1 MDDDE
6 KLIEAVRL
14 YPCLWQVSSRSYR
27 DVIAKTNALKMIAEQ
42 VYNTKLCIWTVYAL
56 ILIFVCS

>member
-1 MDDDE
+1 MIDDDDE

-14 YPCLWQVSSRSYR
+14 YPCLWQVSSRSYN

-42 VYNTKLCIWTVYAL
+42 VIQNCVYGLCMRSY
-56 ILIFVCS
+56 